1 MTNFK
6 EIILRVRSKPYYS
19 RLLNVLIANGLLDI
33 VHVKSEEIKIDYGMF
48 MVNLISFLYKNK
60 KHYSNFSSDT
70 FEKILIL
77 CIDEIITKKFQLEI
91 DEEQLELVLTL
102 VKTNYLFKSFYKIV
116 KGMFIKLYYKTKCG
130 KCITDEVAV
139 TT

>member
-6 EIILRVRSKPYYS
+6 EIIFKIRSKPYYS
-19 RLLNVLIANGLLDI
+19 RLLNVLVANGLLEI
-33 VHVKSEEIKIDYGMF
+33 IQVKSEDVKIDYGMF

-102 VKTNYLFKSFYKIV
+102 VKTNYLFKSFYKII
-116 KGMFIKLYYKTKCG
+116 KGLFIKIYYKTKCS
-130 KCITDEVAV
+130 KCITDEVVV
-139 TT
+139 TA

>member
-116 KGMFIKLYYKTKCG
+116 KGMFIKLYYKTKCS
-130 KCITDEVAV
+130 KCITDEVVV
-139 TT
+139 T

>member
-6 EIILRVRSKPYYS
+6 EIILRARSKPYYS

-116 KGMFIKLYYKTKCG
+116 KGLFIKLYYKTKCS
-130 KCITDEVAV
+130 KCITDEVVV

>member
-6 EIILRVRSKPYYS
+6 EIIFKIRSKPYYS
-19 RLLNVLIANGLLDI
+19 RLLNVLVANGLLEI
-33 VHVKSEEIKIDYGMF
+33 IQVKSEDVKIDYGMF

-102 VKTNYLFKSFYKIV
+102 VKTNYLFKSFYKII
-116 KGMFIKLYYKTKCG
+116 KGLFIKVYYKTKCS
-130 KCITDEVAV
+130 KCITDEVVV
-139 TT
+139 T

>member
-6 EIILRVRSKPYYS
+6 EIILRTRSKPYYS

-33 VHVKSEEIKIDYGMF
+33 VDVKSEEIKIDYGMF

-116 KGMFIKLYYKTKCG
+116 KGMFIKLYYKTKCS
-130 KCITDEVAV
+130 KCITDEITV
-139 TT
+139 T